1 MKHHEGTYDA
11 LVSHFFIDTATNIL
25 SYLETIHAM
34 LKPGGVW
41 INFGPLLY
49 GSMPA
54 LQLSMDEVI
63 AMAESLGLELEAP
76 SDTCGKAMEFDKRVR
91 GAHVPYAYDTES
103 LSRNAY
109 LAQHWVARKK
119 Q

>member
-1 MKHHEGTYDA
+1 
-11 LVSHFFIDTATNIL
+11 
-25 SYLETIHAM
+25 M

-76 SDTCGKAMEFDKRVR
+76 SDTCGQAMEFDQRVR
-91 GAHVPYAYDTES
+91 GAHVPYASDTES